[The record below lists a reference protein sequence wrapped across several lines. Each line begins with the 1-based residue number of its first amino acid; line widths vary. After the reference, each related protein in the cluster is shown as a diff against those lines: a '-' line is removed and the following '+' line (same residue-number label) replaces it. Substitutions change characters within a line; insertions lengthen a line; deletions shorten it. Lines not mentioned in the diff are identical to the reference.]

1 MALITARI
9 HPIATFSSAAKSV
22 RIVLPEGQK
31 DFATMVSIDYDETAN
46 GGTPPRHD
54 WKETEIWFQSGPKQ
68 CLHIALASLD
78 MGSNN
83 SPRFHIHKIKSPA
96 AVNSVHYLD
105 GKVWK
110 KFGMIQEEFPV
121 GTIMVRIEL
130 EMERNTSAEKVEL
143 IVMDTIDGTPFS
155 VDPLVGNDPPA
166 P

>member
-9 HPIATFSSAAKSV
+9 QPIAAFSSAEKSV
-22 RIVLPEGQK
+22 KIVLPKDQK
-31 DFATMVSIDYDETAN
+31 DFATMVSIDYDETA
-46 GGTPPRHD
+46 GDGTPPGHD
-54 WKETEIWFQSGPKQ
+54 WKETEIWFQSNPKQ
-68 CLHIALASLD
+68 CLYIALASLD
-78 MGSNN
+78 MGNSN

-110 KFGMIQEEFPV
+110 KFGMIQEEFPA
-121 GTIMVRIEL
+121 GTLMIRIEL
-130 EMERNTSAEKVEL
+130 EMARNTAAEKVEL

-166 P
+166 